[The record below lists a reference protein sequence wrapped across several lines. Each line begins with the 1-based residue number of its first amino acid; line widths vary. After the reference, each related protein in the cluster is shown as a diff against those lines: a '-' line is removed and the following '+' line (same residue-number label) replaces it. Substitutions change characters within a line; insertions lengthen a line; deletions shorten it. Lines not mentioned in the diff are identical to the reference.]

1 MKLYSILLLF
11 FSILF
16 LWNCEE
22 SKLNIP
28 HEEYQVYTW
37 KQISTSPEVLGK
49 KDTTVISD
57 TLIKGVPV
65 NLDSLSLRA
74 ELYLEPNELNRIVES
89 VDTVYV
95 DSIGKYITYSNQV
108 STLWFQDDV
117 GFILSFYFHLIQGSP
132 WSYQLV
138 EIRNIDKEGTEIL
151 SYEPLIDSI
160 QSFRYQKLNELE
172 K

>member
-1 MKLYSILLLF
+1 MKLYPILFLF

-16 LWNCEE
+16 LWNCER
-22 SKLNIP
+22 SKFDVPL
-28 HEEYQVYTW
+28 EEYQVYTW

-57 TLIKGVPV
+57 TLIKGVPI

-89 VDTVYV
+89 VDTVYT
-95 DSIGKYITYSNQV
+95 DSIGKYIAYSNQV
-108 STLWFQDDV
+108 STLWFQDDP

-138 EIRNIDKEGTEIL
+138 EIRNIDKEGTEVMN
-151 SYEPLIDSI
+151 YEHLIDSI
-160 QSFRYQKLNELE
+160 QSFRYQKSNELE
-172 K
+172 N

>member
-1 MKLYSILLLF
+1 MKLYSILFLF

-16 LWNCEE
+16 LWNCER
-22 SKLNIP
+22 SKFDVPL
-28 HEEYQVYTW
+28 EEYQVYTW

-57 TLIKGVPV
+57 TLINGVPI
-65 NLDSLSLRA
+65 NLDSLSLKA

-117 GFILSFYFHLIQGSP
+117 GFILSFYFHLKQGSP

-138 EIRNIDKEGTEIL
+138 EIRNIDRESTEVL
-151 SYEPLIDSI
+151 NFEHLIDSI
-160 QSFRYQKLNELE
+160 QSFRYQKLNDFE